1 MAAFAVSPLVAAN
14 YVSGATNTALTFSGS
29 IYAHLD
35 LAVGAWVGHA
45 MVSIGNQ
52 PPKFATIVDQS
63 TGAGAPPSHRT
74 REGMWYGTELM
85 VMTFVDGSGSIEFTS
100 KYRATPES
108 APGLFELHEVCSIT
122 NGTGDYAGIS
132 GTASIQGPFIG
143 ASAAIEYNM
152 NEDPSAPLLWISAV
166 HGEVTGLVKK

>member
-1 MAAFAVSPLVAAN
+1 MAPPV
-14 YVSGATNTALTFSGS
+14 TFSGS
-29 IYAHLD
+29 IYAHFD
-35 LAVGAWVGHA
+35 LEVGAWVGHA

-52 PPKFATIVDQS
+52 PPKFATIVDES
-63 TGAGAPPSHRT
+63 TGAGAPPRQTT

-85 VMTFVDGSGSIEFTS
+85 VMTFVDGSGTIEFTS

-108 APGLFELHEVCSIT
+108 APGLFELHEVSSIT
-122 NGTGDYAGIS
+122 KGTGDYAGIS

-143 ASAAIEYNM
+143 ASAAVDYNL

-166 HGEVTGLVKK
+166 HGQISGLAEK